1 MLQTLVF
8 NTNTKSVLVL
18 DGPHQQ
24 SKILYNFNHIPTVKT
39 SEMGY
44 YEVMQEIPES
54 QGRVPIAR
62 FPIANTNML
71 IEK

>member
-8 NTNTKSVLVL
+8 NTTTKTVIVL
-18 DGPHQQ
+18 DGPTLQ
-24 SKILYNFNHIPTVKT
+24 SKILYNFSHVPTVKV

-44 YEVMQEIPES
+44 FEVMQEVPET
-54 QGRVPIAR
+54 QGRIPIAR